1 MKKKGYA
8 KFGGGGGG
16 GAKELRYRRC
26 PSGVYLFCR
35 ANGVLNKMHRYLD

>member
-1 MKKKGYA
+1 MKNKGYA

-16 GAKELRYRRC
+16 GVLRYGRG

-35 ANGVLNKMHRYLD
+35 ANGVLNKMHRSLD